1 MLHKLVGY
9 CQMNGRISCWS
20 QTTAASLDCD
30 CDGDCNV
37 NFDCDCDLDLDCD
50 VAWQAALGNIKSASK
65 WRLPLFKSAKLK
77 QNVARCCRL
86 RFGRGCTR
94 PSTSHH
100 LTLSLSP
107 GPVGSSDWLFDSI
120 RLISH
125 KANAPQQLERGEA
138 GQRRGEG
145 GVVSTWCVKRRQN
158 ANVAQETALAVV
170 TPLLHL
176 PPPLLPHPSLIHP
189 ERK

>member
-1 MLHKLVGY
+1 
-9 CQMNGRISCWS
+9 MNGRISCWS

-37 NFDCDCDLDLDCD
+37 NFDCDCDCDYDLDLDCD
-50 VAWQAALGNIKSASK
+50 VAWQPALGNIKSASK

-100 LTLSLSP
+100 LTRSLSP
-107 GPVGSSDWLFDSI
+107 LSPAPVGSSDWLFDSI

-138 GQRRGEG
+138 RQGKEG
-145 GVVSTWCVKRRQN
+145 GRGSRIHMMRK
-158 ANVAQETALAVV
+158 TASKCKCC
-170 TPLLHL
+170 TGNCPGSCYPLLHL

-189 ERK
+189 ECK